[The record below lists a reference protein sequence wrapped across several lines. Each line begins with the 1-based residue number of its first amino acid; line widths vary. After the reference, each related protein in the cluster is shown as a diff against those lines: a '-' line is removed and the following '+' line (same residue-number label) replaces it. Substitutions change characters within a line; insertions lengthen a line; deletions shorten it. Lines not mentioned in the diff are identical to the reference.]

1 MEQLGFTLR
10 FTLRFFFVELQT
22 PCFSSISGISGP
34 GAKLMEHTKHFIRLS
49 EEPQRFKASKEYQ
62 KEFSEPIPET
72 SLSSF
77 FLVAQEQTMV
87 FPEPTALGP
96 AGSNHII
103 RLFEIL
109 VV

>member
-77 FLVAQEQTMV
+77 FLAGKLERRHVQELKAAVQ
-87 FPEPTALGP
+87 
-96 AGSNHII
+96 GSQSC
-103 RLFEIL
+103 LEAW
-109 VV
+109 VGS